1 MKTIMYML
9 AILLL
14 AVACGPTYNA
24 TSSRDRIQPNIVQP
38 QDEEEYELLIIDQNF
53 ERWFQTNGRPVGFY
67 SPQYYEQK
75 NRQYVASWN
84 EKVGRFGGG
93 SPFQNII
100 NYDYSEDYGVELNYQ
115 LFWYF
120 RYVEN
125 LYGRRYRFPV

>member
-1 MKTIMYML
+1 MKTLMYML

-14 AVACGPTYNA
+14 ATACGPTYNA
-24 TSSRDRIQPNIVQP
+24 TSSRDRTQPNIVQP
-38 QDEEEYELLIIDQNF
+38 EDEEEYELLIIDQNF
-53 ERWFQTNGRPVGFY
+53 DRWFQTNGRPISFY

-75 NRQYVASWN
+75 NQQYVASWN
-84 EKVGRFGGG
+84 EKVGRFGGN

-120 RYVEN
+120 KYIEDV
-125 LYGRRYRFPV
+125 YGRRYRFPV